1 MQPRETPILLGPET
15 ETPRGWSYRVT
26 LHRSPDRAST
36 HTVTL
41 SWADHDQLSAGLVP
55 PSRTVEAALAVV
67 LRHGEGIDRLPSTFD
82 IATLRRMIAGF
93 DDLVRERS

>member
-1 MQPRETPILLGPET
+1 MQRRESSILLGPET
-15 ETPRGWSYRVT
+15 ETARGWSYRVT
-26 LHRSPDRAST
+26 LHWSLDRAST

-55 PSRTVEAALAVV
+55 PSRTVEAALAVA
-67 LRHGEGIDRLPSTFD
+67 LDHADGLDRLPPAFD

-93 DDLVRERS
+93 DGLVRDRA